1 MNTVRLAIFAIAAMS
16 LAACTTMS
24 KRELSSYQPGS
35 GAQCYDRQAEPYTM
49 VVDAHF
55 HPKPFGGPAVPI
67 DETQGYLDKTGVRF
81 VVYFGIGQ
89 VLEIDETCTYYLDCP
104 GVTALPS
111 IKNDFANALE
121 FDNYR
126 DTHEELETQTLL
138 SMTFMDL
145 ANPEDIVDTIAL
157 YDREY
162 PGMFTWAGELNVIKQ
177 ALLGN
182 MHEPATVESINGWAG
197 FMEILRERNIP
208 VTLHSDLGNNDN
220 PTEFVHLMEH
230 ILETYPDNK
239 IVWAH
244 MGLSKELTNM
254 DPAQHISIMKQ
265 ALDKA
270 PNLMLDIS
278 WRVLY
283 DTYFVNPEYAAQ
295 YVEFL
300 NEYSD
305 RILTGTD
312 FVASRN
318 KTFGVY
324 KEEIDV
330 VSRIHQGLD
339 DKAFRNIAL
348 GQAFFDFVDLDFA
361 APPVCAG

>member
-1 MNTVRLAIFAIAAMS
+1 MASAAS
-16 LAACTTMS
+16 LAVAGCSSMS
-24 KRELSSYQPGS
+24 TRELASYEPGS
-35 GAQCYDRQAEPYTM
+35 AAQCYDRESEPYTM

-67 DETQGYLDKTGVRF
+67 DEVQGYLDKTGVRF

-89 VLEIDETCTYYLDCP
+89 VLEINETCTYYLDCP
-104 GVTALPS
+104 GTAAIPS

-121 FDNYR
+121 YDNFR
-126 DTHEELETQTLL
+126 DTHEELPAHTIL
-138 SMTFMDL
+138 SMSFMDL
-145 ANPEDIVDTIAL
+145 ANPEDIVDIIGL

-162 PGMFTWAGELNVIKQ
+162 PGMFGWAGELNVVKQ

-182 MHEPATVESINGWAG
+182 SHDPATMESIDGWKG
-197 FMEILRERNIP
+197 FMDILRERNIP

-220 PTEFVHLMEH
+220 PTEFVPLMEH
-230 ILETYPDNK
+230 VLDSYPDNK

-244 MGLSKELTNM
+244 MGLSKELTDM
-254 DPAQHISIMKQ
+254 DPSQHIDIMSK
-265 ALDKA
+265 ALDRA

-283 DTYFVNPEYAAQ
+283 DTYFVNPEFADQ
-295 YVEFL
+295 YVDFF
-300 NEYSD
+300 NKYSD

-312 FVASRN
+312 FVASRA

-324 KEEIDV
+324 KEELDV
-330 VSRIHQGLD
+330 VSRIHQGLTD
-339 DKAFRNIAL
+339 DAFRNIAL
-348 GQAFFDFVDLDFA
+348 GQGFFDFAGLDYG
-361 APPVCAG
+361 APQICSR

>member
-1 MNTVRLAIFAIAAMS
+1 MKTKAVLLATIALTMT
-16 LAACTTMS
+16 ACTTS
-24 KRELSSYQPGS
+24 RRDLASYEPGS
-35 GAQCYDRQAEPYTM
+35 DAACFDRASEPYTM

-67 DETQGYLDKTGVRF
+67 DEVQGYLDRTGVRF

-89 VLEIDETCTYYLDCP
+89 VLEVNETCTYYLDCP
-104 GVTALPS
+104 GITALPS

-121 FDNYR
+121 YDNFR
-126 DTHEELETQTLL
+126 DTRESMPANTLL

-145 ANPEDIVDTIAL
+145 ANPDDIVDTIAL

-162 PGMFTWAGELNVIKQ
+162 PGMFRWAGELNVIKQ

-182 MHEPATVESINGWAG
+182 SHEPATIESIDGWSG
-197 FMEILRERNIP
+197 FMEVLKERDIP

-220 PTEFVHLMEH
+220 PTEFVPLMQH
-230 ILETYPDNK
+230 VLKSYPDNK

-254 DPAQHISIMKQ
+254 DPAQHIAIMRE
-265 ALDKA
+265 ALDMA

-283 DTYFVNPEYAAQ
+283 DTYFVNPRYAEM
-295 YVEFL
+295 YTEFL

-318 KTFGVY
+318 KTFQVY

-330 VSRIHQGLD
+330 VSRIHQGLSD
-339 DKAFRNIAL
+339 EAFRNIAL
-348 GQAFFDFVDLDFA
+348 GQGFFDFVGLDYA
-361 APPVCAG
+361 APQVCSG